1 MGCSLASSLVDLI
14 KEIKRKRKPEFLFI
28 EPSEMVVTQEIRD
41 VAAMGLRDMTYNIG
55 PLITLIDG
63 PMFGFLWEE
72 RKSLLLG
79 QMQNADL
86 TAVSRADILDAENVK
101 EIHDTLKA
109 HCHGLINLSAI
120 RNTGQNTGVE
130 EVIKTIENFS

>member
-14 KEIKRKRKPEFLFI
+14 KKIKRKHKPDFLFI

-41 VAAMGLRDMTYNIG
+41 VVAMGLRDMAYNIG

-79 QMQNADL
+79 QMHNADL
-86 TAVSRADILDAENVK
+86 TAVSRAELLDAENVN
-101 EIHDTLKA
+101 EIHSTLKT
-109 HCHGLINLSAI
+109 HCHELINLSAV
-120 RNTGQNTGVE
+120 QNTGVE